1 MLIKNSNIQ
10 HINLKVKNGEKNDDE
25 INSEKDNI

>member
-10 HINLKVKNGEKNDDE
+10 HINYKVKNGEKNDDE